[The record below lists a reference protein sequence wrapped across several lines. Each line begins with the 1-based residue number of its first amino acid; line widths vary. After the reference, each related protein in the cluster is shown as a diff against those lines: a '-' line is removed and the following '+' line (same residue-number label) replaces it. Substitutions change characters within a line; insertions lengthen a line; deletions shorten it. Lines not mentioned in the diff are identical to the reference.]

1 MALDDIEDRFLR
13 YDMDLRDVS
22 SALIDKELKALN
34 QCGYFGPAPRADG
47 QICVRFMNLSDEPM
61 DVFLAGSSQPC
72 NDWPLVPYVA
82 YAPYIPP
89 VSQNMPSTCRTNTLL
104 LSIMTLTTCVV
115 PGIRRELRPRIADTG
130 SPMFCGVCWQY
141 TYNVPHQRR

>member
-1 MALDDIEDRFLR
+1 MALDDIEGRFLR

-22 SALIDKELKALN
+22 SAIIDKELKALN
-34 QCGYFGPAPRADG
+34 QCGYIGPAPRADG
-47 QICVRFMNLSDEPM
+47 QICV
-61 DVFLAGSSQPC
+61 PC
-72 NDWPLVPYVA
+72 NDWPLVP

-89 VSQNMPSTCRTNTLL
+89 VSQNMPSTCRTITLL
-104 LSIMTLTTCVV
+104 LSIMMLTTCVV
-115 PGIRRELRPRIADTG
+115 PGIRRELRSRIADTG